1 MPAISYVQRWRN
13 LIARGS
19 DKNGITLS
27 VSKMS
32 KQATYSTSSVSVLTE
47 AFMLWRLRL
56 AGRVLRQAKVR
67 PANVAMNWTLDDR
80 KRSRG
85 RPEQTWRQ
93 TFGEDL
99 QGMGVTWRE
108 AKRVASDRQ
117 RWRNLVAQCSD
128 KNGTTL
134 SLSE

>member
-1 MPAISYVQRWRN
+1 LPAISYVQRWRN

-32 KQATYSTSSVSVLTE
+32 KQATYSTSSVSVLPE

-56 AGRVLRQAKVR
+56 AGGVLRQAKVR

-80 KRSRG
+80 KR
-85 RPEQTWRQ
+85 
-93 TFGEDL
+93 
-99 QGMGVTWRE
+99 
-108 AKRVASDRQ
+108 
-117 RWRNLVAQCSD
+117 
-128 KNGTTL
+128 
-134 SLSE
+134 